1 MLSCTAMHIGEL
13 VGKCAPL
20 SSVCSELDSLRLYAA
35 VWYML
40 QKLSF
45 YPGGDNLLLLPGFKE
60 PGSIISPLALQE
72 QEFLL
77 LLASASTSRHSV
89 PCRSSNSTSRKR
101 SVSVP
106 YGPGTPCIIFKK
118 GKSVLAHGHMP
129 HDIGLRL
136 SARGSS
142 GAAMRFV
149 APAPAPSFS
158 RFRCRHVSRGVNSRV
173 SAWGSSGVA
182 TCPVVPAPTSRLGA
196 ARVPPCIPWH
206 QLPPPCSR
214 QLGCRHRPTLLCRP
228 WAIKVYE
235 YSPVELLL

>member
-106 YGPGTPCIIFKK
+106 YGPSTPCIIFKK
-118 GKSVLAHGHMP
+118 GKMCARTRP
-129 HDIGLRL
+129 HAPRHRA
-136 SARGSS
+136 SPFGS
-142 GAAMRFV
+142 GE
-149 APAPAPSFS
+149 
-158 RFRCRHVSRGVNSRV
+158 
-173 SAWGSSGVA
+173 
-182 TCPVVPAPTSRLGA
+182 
-196 ARVPPCIPWH
+196 
-206 QLPPPCSR
+206 
-214 QLGCRHRPTLLCRP
+214 LGCCHAFRGTSSRP
-228 WAIKVYE
+228 
-235 YSPVELLL
+235 